1 MEFPCFVLEL
11 KEHTGSEKAEI
22 FYFQCENSSSSLDGM
37 YLDLLG
43 LFTIAKSTLSHVFG
57 YFSRTFNILPP

>member
-22 FYFQCENSSSSLDGM
+22 FYSSSLGM